1 MTANTI
7 PFPGPP
13 PKATRANRRE
23 VCAEGAFADRAMA
36 DAPQPSGREPID
48 DDLFPP
54 PTRPKSIV
62 SRAFLGIGGVAMILL
77 GIILAILPVV
87 PGFPLIGVG
96 VLMLVA
102 ASEHS
107 RKYLNRKEHLLPEAV
122 RKVLRKI
129 VPHE

>member
-1 MTANTI
+1 MAE
-7 PFPGPP
+7 FPTSSGP
-13 PKATRANRRE
+13 
-23 VCAEGAFADRAMA
+23 
-36 DAPQPSGREPID
+36 EPAD

-54 PTRPKSIV
+54 PSRPKSIV
-62 SRAFLGIGGVAMILL
+62 SRAFMGFGGVVMILL
-77 GIILAILPVV
+77 GIVLAILPVV
-87 PGFPLIGVG
+87 PGFPLIGIG

-107 RKYLNRKEHLLPEAV
+107 RKYLNRKEHRLPGAV